1 MVTNGPGE
9 NQMSGHSQDFPL
21 PIADVADHIVHGER
35 EVPLPRGAG
44 ADAPQS
50 ETKPGDIPLMYTEQN
65 FNQLVA
71 ANTALMSEIA
81 GRDELLKEKDELIF
95 TLRERIDDFQAN
107 TRRLEKELSDSKKS
121 DAANMEVLA
130 EKAKRIEYLGDLL
143 VAQKLRTER
152 AKGYIDRFLDEEQRL
167 DPAVPAPVQPVQP
180 AAKGPDL
187 GSIQDPHPPFA
198 RNQAG
203 DREAM
208 FSMRAATM
216 SRDSIYH
223 APRRY

>member
-1 MVTNGPGE
+1 MD
-9 NQMSGHSQDFPL
+9 GHSRDFPL
-21 PIADVADHIVHGER
+21 PVGE
-35 EVPLPRGAG
+35 EVRPLPRGAG
-44 ADAPQS
+44 AEAPQS
-50 ETKPGDIPLMYTEQN
+50 EPKPGDIPLMYTEQN

-95 TLRERIDDFQAN
+95 TLRERIDDF
-107 TRRLEKELSDSKKS
+107 RRENEKLEKSWNEATKL
-121 DAANMEVLA
+121 V
-130 EKAKRIEYLGDLL
+130 KAGDTALENQHERNAHLRECL
-143 VAQKLRTER
+143 VAERLRTER

-180 AAKGPDL
+180 APKGPDL

-203 DREAM
+203 DREAI
-208 FSMRAATM
+208 FSMRSATI
-216 SRDSIYH
+216 SHDSMFH